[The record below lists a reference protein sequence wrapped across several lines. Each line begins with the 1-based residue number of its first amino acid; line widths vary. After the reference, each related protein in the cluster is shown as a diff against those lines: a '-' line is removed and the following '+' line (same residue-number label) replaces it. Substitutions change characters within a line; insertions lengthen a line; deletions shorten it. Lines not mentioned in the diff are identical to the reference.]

1 MGKPMIA
8 VVGGG
13 ITGAFAAYYAALLGV
28 DVTVLQ
34 RDDPLLHASGNNAG
48 GLNPMHGP
56 GIPGPLADLAMASFE
71 LHRQAWPAATAAG
84 TADFAGRA
92 VRRLELAVAA
102 DEAGQLQDSL
112 ERYAATPGFAATWLG
127 PDEARTVEP
136 GLTADVVGELL
147 VEGNLRVDPANYT
160 RAVIAAAEQAG
171 ARFMTAAVTGV
182 QSRDDHVTG
191 LVTDAGVLACDGVV
205 LATGPWCAEPSRWL
219 RIALPIE
226 PVRGELLVAEQ
237 PDPPVSADVG
247 WGRFGVHPR
256 ADGTLLLGGTEDSA
270 GFDATPTAAGCAG
283 IRAGLGRVM
292 AGVDALRILAHAAAL
307 RPVSADGLPICGF
320 APGWGNVTLALGGGR
335 KGMLLAPALGHSAVD
350 LLIHGETDLAV
361 HGLGAQRPG
370 LMT

>member
-13 ITGAFAAYYAALLGV
+13 ITGAFAAYYATLLGV

-34 RDDPLLHASGNNAG
+34 RDDPLLHASGNNTG

-56 GIPGPLADLAMASFE
+56 GIPGPVADLARASFE
-71 LHRQAWPAATAAG
+71 LHRQAWPAITAAG
-84 TADFAGRA
+84 TADFAGRGI
-92 VRRLELAVAA
+92 RRLDLALDAEDVV
-102 DEAGQLQDSL
+102 QLRDSV
-112 ERYAATPGFAATWLG
+112 ERYAETPGFAATWLG
-127 PDEARTVEP
+127 PDEVREVEP
-136 GLTADVVGELL
+136 ALTADVVGGLL
-147 VEGNLRVDPANYT
+147 VEGNLRVDPAAYT

-171 ARFMTAAVTGV
+171 ARFMTAEVTDV

-191 LVTDAGVLACDGVV
+191 LVTDVGVLACDGMIV
-205 LATGPWCAEPSRWL
+205 ATGPWCAEPGRWL

-237 PDPPVSADVG
+237 PDPPISADLG

-256 ADGTLLLGGTEDSA
+256 ADGMLLLGGTEESA

-283 IRAGLGRVM
+283 IRAGVGRFL
-292 AGVDALRILAHAAAL
+292 AAVDVLRIVAHTAAL

-320 APGWGNVTLALGGGR
+320 APGWGNVTLAMGGGR